1 MLSTRSL
8 SEDSESSKIR
18 QMTNVKIT
26 LFWFLIFRLVLCR
39 RKFSLWNHFNLR
51 FDQVHTCL
59 FFNECEQ
66 SINSS
71 GNMNTESRKIVR
83 RSFSNYVVSNL
94 PREKLLKFNI
104 QDDLRSKWPW
114 LETLQATRFDFLIE
128 KHTKAKSKN
137 EPIDKKAMGKNRFFK
152 VWMWI
157 IKLIFLRP
165 AL

>member
-1 MLSTRSL
+1 MNNQT
-8 SEDSESSKIR
+8 
-18 QMTNVKIT
+18 
-26 LFWFLIFRLVLCR
+26 
-39 RKFSLWNHFNLR
+39 
-51 FDQVHTCL
+51 
-59 FFNECEQ
+59 
-66 SINSS
+66 INSS

-137 EPIDKKAMGKNRFFK
+137 EPIDKKAMGKNRFLK
-152 VWMWI
+152 HECG
-157 IKLIFLRP
+157 
-165 AL
+165 